1 MSSSDVSL
9 PDRTPE
15 AGFDALA
22 RVEGGWPLAARL
34 WGEGRSEAFRAGEG
48 PQKMF
53 EAKLHYTLGVHT
65 SNKVK
70 IEDRGKNH
78 DNSMKRTSANGI

>member
-1 MSSSDVSL
+1 MSSSYVSL

-15 AGFDALA
+15 AGLDALA
-22 RVEGGWPLAARL
+22 LVEEGWPLATRL
-34 WGEGRSEAFRAGEG
+34 LGEGRSDAFRTGKG
-48 PQKMF
+48 PQKRF